1 MPEINQAI
9 GARPSLEW
17 VPVERIRV
25 DHNYQRE
32 IRPALV
38 ERILANFGWDH
49 FGAVVLA
56 PQPDGTF
63 HVTDGQ
69 HRVKAAALHPDISE
83 VPALVIAAD
92 GTNAEAKN
100 FLIINRD
107 RQAVNAVDRYW
118 AGIAASDP
126 DCLHMAGVLKQ
137 AKCDVVPSLGEIG
150 VGLTSSVH
158 ALQRALARHGDKAV
172 IDALNIIRRAWPDD
186 AKALRGTL
194 IQALARLH
202 RTNSNLDRDR
212 LRGVLAGQ
220 SFAQLTAHAEG
231 FRKLSGGSAET
242 ALSKTI
248 SELYNKGLSKNI
260 IYFGAAA

>member
-1 MPEINQAI
+1 MPEINAQV
-9 GARPSLEW
+9 GKRPTLEW
-17 VPVERIRV
+17 VPVEKILV

-32 IRPALV
+32 IRPHLV
-38 ERILANFGWDH
+38 ERILANFAWDH

-56 PQPDGTF
+56 PQPDGTY

-69 HRVKAAALHPDISE
+69 HRVKAASLHPNVTE

-92 GTNAEAKN
+92 STSAEAKN
-100 FLIINRD
+100 FLVINRD
-107 RQAVNAVDRYW
+107 RQAVNAIDRYW
-118 AGIAASDP
+118 AGIAAGDP
-126 DCLHMAGVLKQ
+126 DCLHMAEVLKT
-137 AKCDVVPSLGEIG
+137 ANCDVVPSLGEIA
-150 VGLTSSVH
+150 VGLTASVY
-158 ALQRALARHGDKAV
+158 AVQRALARHGDKAV
-172 IDALNIIRRAWPDD
+172 TDALTLIRRAWPDD

-194 IQALARLH
+194 ILALARLF
-202 RTNSNLDRDR
+202 RANPALDRER
-212 LRGVLAGQ
+212 MRQVLAGQ